1 MPPDDTSYS
10 DAYVDLEPW
19 ARAKLARTNEW
30 AALKVGDHIELLSQE
45 DPDDDK
51 PRYLFVRKLYVDL
64 FTVLTTGRGD
74 GLDRICGM
82 VLLGQPGAGKHS
94 NPQQLSL
101 WRGADTPSIGKSTAI
116 EYLVPRLLAEN
127 VPVLYALDTGAWV
140 WFACGQFE
148 ITLPHSSPTFYRSS
162 FTPESVAFFDET
174 PPQTSDWRRF
184 PGLVLQVTSP
194 RRSRW
199 ESWTKQAGAA
209 FYIPPTWSLDEV
221 AQHAGFLKEKKLL

>member
-1 MPPDDTSYS
+1 MPPDDILYS
-10 DAYVDLEPW
+10 AAYDELEPW
-19 ARAKLARTNEW
+19 ARAKLERTNEW
-30 AALKVGDHIELLSQE
+30 AALKVGDHIELLSE
-45 DPDDDK
+45 ENPNEDK
-51 PRYLFVRKLYVDL
+51 PRYLFVRKLYVEL
-64 FTVLTTGRGD
+64 FTVLTTGRG
-74 GLDRICGM
+74 RIRRM
-82 VLLGQPGAGKHS
+82 VLLGQPGAGKHP

-101 WRGADTPSIGKSTAI
+101 WRAADTSSIGKSTSI

-127 VPVLYALDTGAWV
+127 VPVLWAVNTKAWA
-140 WFACGQFE
+140 WFASGTFE
-148 ITLPHSSPTFYRSS
+148 ITLPQSRPTFYKSS
-162 FTPESVAFFDET
+162 FKSESVAFFDET
-174 PPQTSDWRRF
+174 PPDTFDWTYF

>member
-1 MPPDDTSYS
+1 MPPDNTSYS
-10 DAYVDLEPW
+10 AAYTVLEPW
-19 ARAKLARTNEW
+19 ARAKLRRTNEW
-30 AALKVGDHIELLSQE
+30 AALKVADHIELLSE
-45 DPDDDK
+45 ENPNKKK

-64 FTVLTTGRGD
+64 FTVLTTGCGE
-74 GLDRICGM
+74 GLDRIYEM

-127 VPVLYALDTGAWV
+127 VPVLYALDPGAWV
-140 WFACGQFE
+140 WFASGTFE
-148 ITLPHSSPTFYRSS
+148 ITLPHSRPTFYKLS
-162 FTPESVAFFDET
+162 FNSESVAFFDET

-199 ESWTKQAGAA
+199 ESWTKQADAA
-209 FYIPPTWSLDEV
+209 FYIAPTWTVEEV
-221 AQHAGFLKEKKLL
+221 AAHATYLKEKQLL